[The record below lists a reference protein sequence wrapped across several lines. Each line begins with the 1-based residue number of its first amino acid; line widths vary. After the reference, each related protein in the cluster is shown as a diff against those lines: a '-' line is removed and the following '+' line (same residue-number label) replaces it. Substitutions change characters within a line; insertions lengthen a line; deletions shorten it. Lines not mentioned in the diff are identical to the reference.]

1 MHAQTR
7 AAPSPR
13 WRENKGNGMT
23 ALLKLADGLDW
34 VTDKILEVCKYSTMV
49 VVGMITGIIFVGVF
63 WRYVLGDALAW
74 YEETGKYLMMW
85 LVFLAS
91 PIVLKRIGHVAID
104 NLPRILPERIKY
116 LMYVIVFSGTLFLL
130 YTMVVEGWGLS
141 INAWTQ
147 KWTSLPIS
155 FFWVYLAVPV
165 GSAIMALVL
174 AEQWLRAFVG
184 VFDPERGSLPEFEDP
199 EMHQAQETVQS
210 GE

>member
-1 MHAQTR
+1 MK
-7 AAPSPR
+7 P
-13 WRENKGNGMT
+13 
-23 ALLKLADGLDW
+23 LIKLADALDW
-34 VTDKILEVCKYSTMV
+34 LTDQILIVCKYSTMV
-49 VVGMITGIIFVGVF
+49 VVGSIAVIIFIGVF

-91 PIVLKRIGHVAID
+91 PMVLKNTGHVAID
-104 NLPRILPERIKY
+104 NLPRILPERLKY
-116 LMYVIVFSGTLFLL
+116 AMYVVVFTGVLFLL

-165 GSAIMALVL
+165 GSAIMFLIL
-174 AEQWLRAFVG
+174 LEHWIRAFVG
-184 VFDPERGSLPEFEDP
+184 IIDPEQGSLPKFDED
-199 EMHQAQETVQS
+199 EVREVQS
-210 GE
+210 

>member
-1 MHAQTR
+1 MA
-7 AAPSPR
+7 
-13 WRENKGNGMT
+13 REQGEAMT
-23 ALLKLADGLDW
+23 ALLKVADGLDW
-34 VTDKILEVCKYSTMV
+34 ITDRILEVCKYSTMV
-49 VVGMITGIIFVGVF
+49 VVGMIAAIIFVGVF

-91 PIVLKRIGHVAID
+91 PIVLKRVGHVAID
-104 NLPRILPERIKY
+104 NLPRIMPERIKF
-116 LMYVIVFSGTLFLL
+116 LMYVVVFSGVIFLL
-130 YTMVVEGWGLS
+130 YEMTYEGWGLAL
-141 INAWTQ
+141 NAWPQ

-165 GSAIMALVL
+165 GSAIMLLVM

-184 VFDPERGSLPEFEDP
+184 IIDPERGGLPEFEDP
-199 EMHQAQETVQS
+199 EIHHADEAKLS

>member
-1 MHAQTR
+1 MK
-7 AAPSPR
+7 P
-13 WRENKGNGMT
+13 
-23 ALLKLADGLDW
+23 LLKLADRLDW
-34 VTDKILEVCKYSTMV
+34 ITDQILVVCKYSTMV
-49 VVGMITGIIFVGVF
+49 VVGSIAGIIFVGVF

-104 NLPRILPERIKY
+104 NLPRVLPERLKY
-116 LMYVIVFSGTLFLL
+116 LLYTIVFSGVLFLL

-141 INAWTQ
+141 TNAWTQ

-165 GSAIMALVL
+165 GSAIMFLVI
-174 AEQWLRAFVG
+174 AEQWLRALVG
-184 VFDPERGSLPEFEDP
+184 VFDPAQGSLPEFEDP
-199 EMHQAQETVQS
+199 EMHQVQNAKAS

>member
-1 MHAQTR
+1 MK
-7 AAPSPR
+7 P
-13 WRENKGNGMT
+13 
-23 ALLKLADGLDW
+23 LLKLADGLDW
-34 VTDKILEVCKYSTMV
+34 ITDQILEVCKYSTMV
-49 VVGMITGIIFVGVF
+49 VVGLITGIIFVGVF

-104 NLPRILPERIKY
+104 NLPRVLPERLKY
-116 LMYVIVFSGTLFLL
+116 LLYVIVFSGVMFLL

-141 INAWTQ
+141 TNAWTQ

-165 GSAIMALVL
+165 GSAVMLLVIT
-174 AEQWLRAFVG
+174 EQWLRALVG
-184 VFDPERGSLPEFEDP
+184 VIDPAQGSLPEFEDP
-199 EMHQAQETVQS
+199 EMHQVQEATAS
-210 GE
+210 DE